1 MSTPVLL
8 EDLRRRG
15 VAVSADGEH
24 LRCRAPRGT
33 LTRELLA
40 AIGEHKATLLAELE
54 AEAAAG
60 ALAHIEA
67 ELTAEHHRIFA
78 LYEGGDR
85 AGAAQLQAKIRT
97 RIVQQWT
104 GAKRR
109 HARALDRVGRLPA
122 ADRWLL
128 EDPPATSSVWEP
140 DPHGGWR
147 ETAEAAVRCVR
158 CPASL
163 AEGDRL
169 FCDEHRSACRPL
181 AHARTLDEMTECI
194 RCRGP
199 LDGASGLIC
208 VGCGGPIKAGQS
220 W

>member
-1 MSTPVLL
+1 MSPPVLL

-24 LRCRAPRGT
+24 LRCRAPKGT

-54 AEAAAG
+54 AEVAEAD
-60 ALAHIEA
+60 LARIEA
-67 ELTAEHHRIFA
+67 ELTAQHHRILA
-78 LYEGGDR
+78 LYEAGDR
-85 AGAAQLQAKIRT
+85 PAAEQLQAEIRT
-97 RIVQQWT
+97 RIDPEWT

-109 HARALDRVGRLPA
+109 HARALDRVGRLPE

-128 EDPPATSSVWEP
+128 QDPPASSSVWEP

-147 ETAEAAVRCVR
+147 ETAEAAAGCVR
-158 CPASL
+158 CPAFL

-169 FCDEHRSACRPL
+169 FCDEHRSAGRPL
-181 AHARTLDEMTECI
+181 ARPHARPDDGVHPLP
-194 RCRGP
+194 RAPGRNRGP
-199 LDGASGLIC
+199 D
-208 VGCGGPIKAGQS
+208 VRRVRETR
-220 W
+220 